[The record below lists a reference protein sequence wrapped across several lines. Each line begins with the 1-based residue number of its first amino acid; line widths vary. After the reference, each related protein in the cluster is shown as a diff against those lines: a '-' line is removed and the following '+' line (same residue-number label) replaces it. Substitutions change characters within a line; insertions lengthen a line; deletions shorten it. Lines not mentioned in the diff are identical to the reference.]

1 MSERRR
7 GEFVDAALSYV
18 LIGLAD
24 GSTYAVVG
32 LGISLLYQVT
42 GIINFAQGDFVMLG
56 GLTYAVTAGTGA
68 PKIAAAALALTVT
81 AAVGALMHVAVL
93 APARKAGPDRLIIL
107 TIGASILLQGVA
119 LLVFGAEQHPA
130 DPFGG
135 NRQVRLFGTFLS
147 TQYLWCAG
155 ATLLA
160 AAAVWVLLH
169 RTGWGRAMRATAADR
184 EMARLMGLS
193 PMRMGLIAMVL
204 AAVLA
209 GVGGIVLAPLQPP
222 DPTVG
227 VPLGL
232 KGFTAA
238 VLGGLSSP
246 FGAIAGGL
254 AVGVV
259 EAFVTGLVS
268 SGYRDSIV
276 YGLLVLVLLV
286 RPGGLVTLRRAARV

>member
-1 MSERRR
+1 M
-7 GEFVDAALSYV
+7 DAALSYV
-18 LIGLAD
+18 LIGVAD

-56 GLTYAVTAGTGA
+56 GLTYAVAAGAGV
-68 PKIAAAALALTVT
+68 PMVAAAALALTVT
-81 AAVGALMHVAVL
+81 AAVGALVQVAVL
-93 APARKAGPDRLIIL
+93 APARKAGQDRLIIL

-119 LLVFGAEQHPA
+119 LLVFGPDQHFA
-130 DPFGG
+130 APFQGDSQI
-135 NRQVRLFGTFLS
+135 RVFGTFLS
-147 TQYLWCAG
+147 TQYVWCAG

-160 AAAVWVLLH
+160 AAAVWALLY
-169 RTGWGRAMRATAADR
+169 RSGWGRAMRATAADR

-193 PMRMGLIAMVL
+193 PMRMGLIAMVI

-209 GVGGIVLAPLQPP
+209 GIGGIVLAPLQPP

-246 FGAIAGGL
+246 MGAIAGGL
-254 AVGVV
+254 IVGVV

-276 YGLLVLVLLV
+276 YGLLVLVLLA
-286 RPGGLVTLRRAARV
+286 RPAGIVTRRRTERV